1 MASYGTL
8 TKSLSGG
15 TYQFYIYYE
24 VLSQDY
30 KTAQSKVYVS
40 WGLKKIAPNSSSYNQ
55 SGTATLYAAY
65 ESTVTKD
72 GAVYFDMRSAS
83 VGSERS
89 LYNTTITLS
98 HDSSGKKRLY
108 LYGYLSTGI
117 SLGSAEI
124 SSYVD
129 IPDIPMASTASATD
143 AYIEG
148 VSAVTITQMATSY
161 THSVAVSFGSISG
174 WLDSAGNI
182 VATEVKMSATS
193 IPFTLPE
200 DFYYEIPNAASG
212 KVMLTV
218 TTYSGNTVIGETAT
232 TNFTASCDPVKCAPS
247 CSLSLQDVDA
257 TAVSLSGKSAII
269 RYLSDVEL
277 TLTSEAKYG
286 ASIAVENVM
295 GTTLTEDIRTV
306 TVADTTTN
314 SFSATVTD
322 SRGFKT
328 SCLVASGRFVEY
340 FPPTITAMATREAE
354 TSGNVNLSVT
364 GKFFAAQ
371 FGSSVAKLN
380 TLAVSYRTRQ
390 YGGEWSDSVS
400 LATYSILSGNEF
412 TISSTIENLDY
423 RYTYEVEITA
433 ADKAVSTAM
442 AVVVPRGIPVY
453 DWGENDVRFNV
464 PVRMMT
470 PLAVSEGGT
479 GVKTTEELKSSM
491 ELVSYVAQDLTD
503 AQKAQARENIGA
515 ARGAVVLWENAS
527 PTSSF
532 GAQNMTLEGLDECYM
547 YSLICNTYN
556 GYQIG
561 IIFYKDGDNDIWA
574 MVSYPYPS
582 SGNLYIAN
590 RGIGMN
596 PATGKA
602 WFYDCTF
609 GYWNSTGT
617 DNSKLIPWRLIGF
630 KN

>member
-8 TKSLSGG
+8 TKTLSGG

-30 KTAQSKVYVS
+30 KAAQSKVYVS
-40 WGLKKIAPNSSSYNQ
+40 WGLKKVAPNSSSYNQ

-65 ESTVTKD
+65 ESTVAKN

-98 HDSSGKKRLY
+98 HDSSGKKKLY

-124 SSYVD
+124 SSYVEL
-129 IPDIPMASTASATD
+129 PDIPMSSTVSATN

-148 VSAVTITQMATSY
+148 VSAVTITQMSTSY
-161 THSVAVSFGSISG
+161 THSVAFSFGSVSG
-174 WLDSAGNI
+174 WLDSSGNI
-182 VATEVKMSATS
+182 VDTEVKMNATS

-200 DFYYEIPNAASG
+200 AFYYEIPNAASG
-212 KVMLTV
+212 EVTLTV
-218 TTYSGNTVIGETAT
+218 TTYSGDTVIGEPST
-232 TNFTASCDPVKCAPS
+232 TTFTASCDAAKCTPS

-314 SFSATVTD
+314 SFSATVKD
-322 SRGFKT
+322 SRGFINSLAAT
-328 SCLVASGRFVEY
+328 AHFVEY
-340 FPPTITAMATREAE
+340 FPPTITARATREAE

-400 LATYSILSGNEF
+400 LATYSILSGNDF
-412 TISSTIENLDY
+412 TISSTIENMDY

-433 ADKAVSTAM
+433 ADKALSTTM
-442 AVVVPRGIPVY
+442 VVVVPRGIPVF
-453 DWGENDVRFNV
+453 DWGENDMRFNV
-464 PVRMMT
+464 PVRMGT
-470 PLAVSEGGT
+470 PLAVSDGGT
-479 GVKTTEELKSSM
+479 GVTTTEELKSGM
-491 ELVSYVAQDLTD
+491 ALVSYNAQTLTD
-503 AQKAQARENIGA
+503 EQKAQARANIGA
-515 ARGAVVLWENAS
+515 AQNAVVLWENAS

-547 YSLICNTYN
+547 YALICNTYN

-561 IIFYKDGDNDIWA
+561 SIFHKDGDNDIYA

-582 SGNLYIAN
+582 GGNLYIAN

-596 PATGKA
+596 PSAGTL
-602 WFYDCTF
+602 WFYACTF
-609 GYWNSTGT
+609 GYDGYTGT
-617 DNSKLIPWRLIGF
+617 ANEKLIPWRLIGF